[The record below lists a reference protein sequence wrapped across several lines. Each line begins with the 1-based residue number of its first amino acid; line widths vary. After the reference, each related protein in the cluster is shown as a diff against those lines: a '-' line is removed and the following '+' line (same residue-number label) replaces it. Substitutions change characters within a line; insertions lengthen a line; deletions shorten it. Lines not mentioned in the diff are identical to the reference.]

1 MDGPESVGK
10 DGKKLAGRTGSG
22 KRARNMTD
30 DERRMKE
37 KERRSA
43 NNQRERLAQFK

>member
-1 MDGPESVGK
+1 MEGPESVGSN
-10 DGKKLAGRTGSG
+10 GKKIRGGSG
-22 KRARNMTD
+22 KRARSMTD

-43 NNQRERLAQFK
+43 NNQRERYDCLSVV